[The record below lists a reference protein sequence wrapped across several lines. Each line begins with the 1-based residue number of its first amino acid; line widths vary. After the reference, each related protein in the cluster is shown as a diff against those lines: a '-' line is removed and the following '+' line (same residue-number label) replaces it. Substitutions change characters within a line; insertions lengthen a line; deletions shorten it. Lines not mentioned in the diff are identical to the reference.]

1 MITTSA
7 FLALALQCSASLS
20 PASFSTPRNEPH
32 TSLHS
37 VSDVAERVLRADRHH
52 LVYCNKLADSESKAV
67 TARRNSQPRA
77 IQVSEAD
84 LNTILPSAPPPA
96 YAPVQPATSAPAP
109 TYERWDV
116 LRQYPRYLPPAPPA
130 TPPAP
135 ASKPQDTQ
143 KQPRETHD
151 A

>member
-7 FLALALQCSASLS
+7 FLALALQCS
-20 PASFSTPRNEPH
+20 

-37 VSDVAERVLRADRHH
+37 ASFSIPRNESSTFLNSVYDVAERVLPIGRQRSIH
-52 LVYCNKLADSESKAV
+52 CNSLANAQTKVGTVDS
-67 TARRNSQPRA
+67 QILPRA

-84 LNTILPSAPPPA
+84 LNTILPSAPPTV
-96 YAPVQPATSAPAP
+96 YAPAQPVTSAPAP

-135 ASKPQDTQ
+135 VSKTQDTQ
-143 KQPRETHD
+143 KQPKENHD

>member
-1 MITTSA
+1 MFTTSA

-20 PASFSTPRNEPH
+20 PATFSSSRNEPL

-37 VSDVAERVLRADRHH
+37 VSDVAENVLRVDRQHSVH
-52 LVYCNKLADSESKAV
+52 CNKLADSENKAV
-67 TARRNSQPRA
+67 TARSNSQSRA

-84 LNTILPSAPPPA
+84 LNTILPSAPPSV
-96 YAPVQPATSAPAP
+96 YVPVQPASSAPAP

-116 LRQYPRYLPPAPPA
+116 LRQYPRYLPPAQPA
-130 TPPAP
+130 TSPAP

-143 KQPRETHD
+143 KQPKENHD